1 MDWLRREMPSSL
13 LPESINAEYLGGK
26 TKRRRDSV
34 TKKELSQLYYLN
46 HEIEQERRRLRELE
60 AAATSVSP
68 KITGLPHINKISDKT
83 AIAAQIA
90 DCRAVIEAKLK
101 LSVIEYNRLNR
112 FIASVDDSLMRQILS
127 LRYGFSWQRIAFII
141 GGGNSADS
149 VRMLINRFLENK

>member
-1 MDWLRREMPSSL
+1 M
-13 LPESINAEYLGGK
+13 
-26 TKRRRDSV
+26 

-101 LSVIEYNRLNR
+101 LSVVEYNRLNR

-127 LRYGFSWQRIAFII
+127 LRYLHGFS
-141 GGGNSADS
+141 
-149 VRMLINRFLENK
+149 